1 MGLKDVFA
9 QAFFVWRSF
18 TYIVYTAVF
27 ELRFCIEEHIVSV
40 IEIFQSTYLNAIT
53 SIGNAHVGRWT
64 LTWEINLFD

>member
-27 ELRFCIEEHIVSV
+27 ELRLRAGVLCITKHYGFVIYGSV
-40 IEIFQSTYLNAIT
+40 TTGKIYYSV
-53 SIGNAHVGRWT
+53 GNS
-64 LTWEINLFD
+64 